1 MREIKKGM
9 RRQTQTRSPG
19 LGIIFFIVFLDLLG
33 FSFIIPLFPEYWHRF
48 QLSAL
53 AVASLNACYSLAQF
67 LFAPILGALSDK
79 VGRKPVLFFSLL
91 GSSAGYLLFA
101 YASYGPPDWA
111 PWLFVARIVDGI
123 TGGNISTAQA
133 YIADITSPKDR
144 SKGMGLIGAAFGL
157 GFVLGPAL
165 GGFLGKFGIGIPALA
180 AGIMAFS
187 NALIV
192 HLRLPESRRPNTPQE
207 FTLPRTANI
216 VRIFSSLKEPQVGWL
231 LQIVLLHMIAFAGM
245 ENVLGLFTKDRFN
258 FDQTANGLMF
268 TYIGLLMAL
277 LQGGMIGPLTRRF
290 GERNLLIT
298 GLILTTL
305 AFLFIPLTPY
315 PLFLLPLAFLALGN
329 GLGNPSLQAL
339 ISKSVGED
347 VQGRTLGLAQG
358 LSSIGRVIG
367 PVLGGWL
374 FDHLGIKSPFE
385 AGAMFVGLCLLIS
398 TQGVPLKETREP

>member
-1 MREIKKGM
+1 M
-9 RRQTQTRSPG
+9 RRRTQERSPS

-48 QLSAL
+48 QMSAL

-101 YASYGPPDWA
+101 YASYGPPSWA
-111 PWLFVARIVDGI
+111 SLLFVARIVDGI

-133 YIADITSPKDR
+133 YIADITSPEDR
-144 SKGMGLIGAAFGL
+144 SRGMGLIGAAFGL

-165 GGFLGKFGIGIPALA
+165 GGFLGRFGIGVPALA
-180 AGIMAFS
+180 AGIMAFF
-187 NALIV
+187 NALMV
-192 HLRLPESRRPNTPQE
+192 HFRLPESRRPNTPQE
-207 FTLPRTANI
+207 LTFSRTANL
-216 VRIFSSLKEPQVGWL
+216 VRILSSLKDPRVGRL

-245 ENVLGLFTKDRFN
+245 ENVLGLFTKDRFH

-290 GERNLLIT
+290 GEKTLLVTGLTLTALALLLIP
-298 GLILTTL
+298 LI
-305 AFLFIPLTPY
+305 PY

-339 ISKSVGED
+339 ISKSASED

-385 AGAMFVGLCLLIS
+385 VGAILVALCLLIS
-398 TQGVPLKETREP
+398 TQVNPPKGQGQP